1 MKSVNKIAKVLT
13 RVVEITHW
21 VGAALMA
28 AAAVIA
34 AFAPKNLDRFVMFDT
49 SDFAGQLEIYGFEI
63 GVFTADGVL
72 NLKAFIIFAV
82 CGVILLSLM
91 AMVFRNLHL
100 IIKKSESSTP
110 FQKDNVRMLNE
121 IGYFSIAIPIVGLTF
136 GIIARLILGVDAVEI
151 SNNLDGF
158 IMGIIVLCLTSFFAH
173 GVELENDVDGLV

>member
-1 MKSVNKIAKVLT
+1 M
-13 RVVEITHW
+13 
-21 VGAALMA
+21 
-28 AAAVIA
+28 
-34 AFAPKNLDRFVMFDT
+34 LDTADASSGT
-49 SDFAGQLEIYGFEI
+49 SIYGFEMYM
-63 GVFTADGVL
+63 FTPGGEL